1 MSEQEYDIDDL
12 LGKYLTGEASDEEV
26 QQVERWCALSNDNQ
40 HYYNH
45 LKTIFEKASLTIDT
59 SLYDKDVA
67 WLNVQAQLHAKKTHG
82 FFRLPLLRIAASL
95 LIISIVGFWAYQ
107 QFITPVNIQ
116 KIVSNET
123 TVVEALPD
131 GTQVVLNKQSAL
143 TVRYN
148 AKKKRGVIQ
157 LTGEANFAIKH
168 DASKEL
174 IVETDEVFIR
184 DIGTTFNVKAY
195 PENNTIEVTVQE
207 GEVQFYTE
215 SNAGISI
222 KAGGK
227 GIYNKLSKQFITEQ
241 ADTNVVA
248 YATRQFVFEESDLQ
262 HVAEQLNAIYDKKI
276 KIGNNIK
283 SCRVTVNFNN
293 EDIDTIAEILAETL
307 NLSLTSTETEITLEG
322 EGCE

>member
-12 LGKYLTGEASDEEV
+12 LGKYLAGEASDQEV

-40 HYYNH
+40 RYYNH
-45 LKTIFEKASLTIDT
+45 LKTIFEKASLTIDR

-67 WLNVQAQLHAKKTHG
+67 WLKVQAQLHSKKTQG
-82 FFRLPLLRIAASL
+82 FFTWPLLRIAASL
-95 LIISIVGFWAYQ
+95 LVISIVGFWAYQ
-107 QFITPVNIQ
+107 QFINAVDTQ

-215 SNAGISI
+215 NNAGISI

-227 GIYNKLSKQFITEQ
+227 GVYNKLSKQFIAEQ

-276 KIGNNIK
+276 KIGTNIK
-283 SCRVTVNFNN
+283 GCRVTVNFNN

-307 NLSLTSTETEITLEG
+307 NLRLTSTETEITLEG